1 MKFCSIPQ
9 VRRLA
14 VTTKVPALDA
24 QGLDA
29 GAGGFGHAQP
39 VEGQQP
45 DKRTL
50 GGRAKA
56 NSGQY

>member
-1 MKFCSIPQ
+1 
-9 VRRLA
+9 LT

-56 NSGQY
+56 NGGQY

>member
-1 MKFCSIPQ
+1 MKFCSISQ

-14 VTTKVPALDA
+14 VTAKVPALDA

-39 VEGQQP
+39 VEGQRR

-50 GGRAKA
+50 GGLAEA
-56 NSGQY
+56 SSGRY